1 MSRSSTPRRS
11 HRPTAVRQLDVEPI
25 DGGLPFHRVVAA
37 LQERVAGGATS
48 VVVSGSNAAAVASR
62 LVRLLGGGVD
72 VVVRLAPVTNDDDA
86 ARAARDAV
94 ALAGIAGGRASVEVE
109 TGLAGPAARRGPGG
123 TALARRRRHPLR
135 GRPVHLAAAP
145 AVAGR
150 GRRPRRPPPP
160 PPRRLTW
167 PPTPS
172 SHPAPP
178 TPAPHPA
185 DFVPRACRLRTA
197 GPLSSYLQ
205 RDSAGRTYEVSG
217 QNVRSERTGGYELSG
232 RGSGMMG
239 R

>member
-109 TGLAGPAARRGPGG
+109 TGLELALLLDAVREALRSPGAVATHFG
-123 TALARRRRHPLR
+123 GDLFTSRLRLPWPVEVDVRVAPRPLR
-135 GRPVHLAAAP
+135 LAA
-145 AVAGR
+145 
-150 GRRPRRPPPP
+150 
-160 PPRRLTW
+160 
-167 PPTPS
+167 
-172 SHPAPP
+172 
-178 TPAPHPA
+178 
-185 DFVPRACRLRTA
+185 
-197 GPLSSYLQ
+197 
-205 RDSAGRTYEVSG
+205 
-217 QNVRSERTGGYELSG
+217 
-232 RGSGMMG
+232 
-239 R
+239 